1 MREEHFKEDYVLQAL
16 KALAEND
23 REREAPPEVEARLV
37 GAFHARRRS
46 GRRWMAMAALAAG
59 LVIALLL
66 WPNHTSK
73 PAVSAAPAVL
83 PVPEPAPPV
92 RKAEP
97 TPTVARASH
106 KFSRKADAA
115 RPPQPREVV
124 TDFFPLMNPAPSF
137 GRGQMLRV
145 QLPAAAMQTV
155 GLPVREEHL
164 DDLVQADV
172 LVGEEGMPRAI
183 RFVRFDV
190 K

>member
-1 MREEHFKEDYVLQAL
+1 MREDYVIQAL
-16 KALAEND
+16 RALAKND
-23 REREAPPEVEARLV
+23 REREAPPSVEAHLV
-37 GAFHARRRS
+37 GVFNSRRRS
-46 GRRWMAMAALAAG
+46 ERRWAAIAVLAAG

-83 PVPEPAPPV
+83 PVPESARPF
-92 RKAEP
+92 REAEP
-97 TPTVARASH
+97 TPKVTRASH
-106 KFSRKADAA
+106 KLARKASAA
-115 RPPQPREVV
+115 ELPQPHEVV

-145 QLPAAAMQTV
+145 QLRAAAMQTV